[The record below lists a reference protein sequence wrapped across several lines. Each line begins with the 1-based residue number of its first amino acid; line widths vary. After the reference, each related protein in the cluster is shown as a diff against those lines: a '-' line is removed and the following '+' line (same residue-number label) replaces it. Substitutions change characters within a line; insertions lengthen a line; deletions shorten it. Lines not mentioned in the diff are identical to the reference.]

1 MSNENDNNINNNQAL
16 LEAFGRI
23 GKMEGRMDS
32 LESRVIG
39 WEKKIEARL
48 SVIENR
54 LEELIKKLN
63 EGMGMWKLI
72 QFIGWLILAAATLY
86 PVIFTAI
93 K

>member
-1 MSNENDNNINNNQAL
+1 MSKDNNDDKIHNNQAL

-32 LESRVIG
+32 LENRVIG

-48 SVIENR
+48 TMIESR
-54 LEELIKKLN
+54 LEELITKLN
-63 EGMGMWKLI
+63 EGKGAWKFAQL
-72 QFIGWLILAAATLY
+72 IGWSVLAAATLY
-86 PVIFTAI
+86 PLFFH